1 LNPDVKEKGVPME
14 YTIGNWTIEPQT
26 HDSISNAKNL
36 PIPDLSF
43 STDYTVAKD
52 GSEEV
57 ILINKTGDSLKPVE
71 MIRYTRRRVAD
82 VYKSGLSAN
91 LDTCGASRA
100 NCTEGV
106 SAYAEL
112 AYVLKATNSVSG
124 EEVVLPMRGSIAFTV
139 PTVDFVSPAALE
151 ALVKRSIAT
160 MFTTGA
166 VDGTMATNIAR
177 GDLNPV
183 NG

>member
-1 LNPDVKEKGVPME
+1 MA
-14 YTIGNWTIEPQT
+14 YTIGNWTVESLT
-26 HDSISNAKNL
+26 SDTISSTKNL
-36 PIPDLSF
+36 PIPDLDFAS
-43 STDYTVAKD
+43 DYTVAKD

-57 ILINKTGDSLKPVE
+57 LLINKTGSSLKPVE
-71 MIRYTRRRVAD
+71 MIRYTRRRVPD

-91 LDTCGASRA
+91 LDTCGSQRA
-100 NCTEGV
+100 NCTEGI

-124 EEVVLPMRGSIAFTV
+124 EEIVLPMRGSIAFTV

-151 ALVKRSIAT
+151 QLVKRSIAT
-160 MFTTGA
+160 MFATGT
-166 VDGTMATNIAR
+166 VDGTMATDIAR

-183 NG
+183 NGSAS